1 MRETGQLKERA
12 SEIILPGGSAVDYR
26 YLKKMTDRTGI
37 IQFAVQDQ
45 PDKKSGY
52 TVDDN
57 ARALLVA
64 LKMEDEKKEELAK
77 TYISF
82 LNNAFLPEGSWRN
95 LKSGGKWLADLD
107 SEDCQGRAF
116 LACSIAAAC
125 DCKEISEPAFHMLEK
140 ALPAVSR
147 LQFPRAKAYAVLG
160 LINSIPLFGRDG
172 QQLADMA
179 RELCESLIY
188 LYNRCKGK
196 GWYWFEDTIT
206 YCNGIIPQA
215 LFAYYCYCSDRR
227 AYLTARE
234 SFSFLCDQLFARGYL
249 SIVGNRGWWQRGGEI
264 PKFDQQP
271 VDACSVVLACQEA
284 YQATGDK
291 TYRDL
296 AQLAYQWYLG
306 RNINKLP
313 LYNKETGGCS
323 DGLTP
328 EGVNPNQGA
337 EALLSWLYSSQVM
350 KEWQGSETAAVS
362 VGG

>member
-1 MRETGQLKERA
+1 MWETGLKEKA
-12 SEIILPGGSAVDYR
+12 SEINLSGGSAVDYR
-26 YLKKMTDRTGI
+26 YLEKMTDRTAI

-45 PDKKSGY
+45 PDRKSGY

-64 LKMEDEKKEELAK
+64 LKMEDEKGEELAK
-77 TYISF
+77 IYIRF
-82 LNNAFLPEGSWRN
+82 LKDSFLPEGRWRN
-95 LKSGGKWLADLD
+95 LKLGAKWLADLD

-116 LACSIAAAC
+116 LACSIAAAS
-125 DCKEISEPAFHMLEK
+125 DHEEISGLAFPMLEK
-140 ALPAVSR
+140 TLPAVSR
-147 LQFPRAKAYAVLG
+147 LQFPRAKAYALLG
-160 LINSIPLFGRDG
+160 LINSISLFGRKG
-172 QQLADMA
+172 EQLAEMA
-179 RELCESLIY
+179 GEHCENLIY

-234 SFSFLCDQLFARGYL
+234 SFSFLCDHLFAKGYL
-249 SIVGNRGWWQRGGEI
+249 NIVGNRGWWRRGEKI

-271 VDACSVVLACQEA
+271 VDACSMLLACQEA
-284 YQATGDK
+284 YLATGDK
-291 TYRDL
+291 AYRDL

-306 RNINKLP
+306 KNINKLP
-313 LYNKETGGCS
+313 LYNKETGGCY
-323 DGLTP
+323 DALTP
-328 EGVNPNQGA
+328 EGVNLNQGA
-337 EALLSWLYSSQVM
+337 EALLSWLYSGQMM

-362 VGG
+362 TGG